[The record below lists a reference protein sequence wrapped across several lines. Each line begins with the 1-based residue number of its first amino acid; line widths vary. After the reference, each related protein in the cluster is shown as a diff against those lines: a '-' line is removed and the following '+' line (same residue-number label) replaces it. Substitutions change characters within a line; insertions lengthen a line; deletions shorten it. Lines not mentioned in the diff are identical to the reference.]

1 VRGHIGSGD
10 ETVPKRQ
17 RIKRTSS
24 LPFAS
29 RWVTKDDKGD
39 EVPPLLTGGKE
50 GREDDSVLSP
60 RPGGQR
66 EPLQRIRVSGDHPR
80 PKVRMAIRELGKKPA
95 TAGGVRQRWPMR
107 RRLHPVATQTIRVWV
122 REGRLT
128 GYHAGR
134 FCGCEGQSLRT
145 SSPPARVRPS
155 TTQMSPEE
163 LADRDF
169 RQRQAAG
176 RERRS
181 NTHGRLP
188 GGAP

>member
-1 VRGHIGSGD
+1 M
-10 ETVPKRQ
+10 
-17 RIKRTSS
+17 S
-24 LPFAS
+24 LFNEAEL
-29 RWVTKDDKGD
+29 RDIIRD
-39 EVPPLLTGGKE
+39 EVRT
-50 GREDDSVLSP
+50 
-60 RPGGQR
+60 
-66 EPLQRIRVSGDHPR
+66 
-80 PKVRMAIRELGKKPA
+80 AIRQELGKKPA
-95 TAGGVRQRWPMR
+95 TVGEFVSVADAAQIAS
-107 RRLHPVATQTIRVWV
+107 VATQTIRVWV

-134 FCGCEGQSLRT
+134 VL
-145 SSPPARVRPS
+145 RVRRAELEDFLAAGPSPSS